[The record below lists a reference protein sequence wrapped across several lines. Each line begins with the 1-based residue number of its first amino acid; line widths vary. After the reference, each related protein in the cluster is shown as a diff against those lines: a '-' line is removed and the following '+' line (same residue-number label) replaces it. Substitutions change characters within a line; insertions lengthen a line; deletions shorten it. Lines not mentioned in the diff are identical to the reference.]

1 MLSIAFAMIIVNC
14 HIAKADVTGL
24 QQNDK
29 GQYCIST
36 AEEYYFFVENY
47 RNAPYKTSTVILTN
61 DIEITNQVT
70 GLGTFSGIFNGQGH
84 TITYSATDRTLNKKG
99 ISVISFSLDANGV
112 LENLKI
118 KIEKTKI
125 YVGDTTYS
133 NIVFSSNNGLIKG
146 LKVTGNVALVCD
158 DLTAKWNVAAGIG
171 AGSGKVENSEFS
183 ISYGLESTMT
193 ADEIAQKIIDKNLG
207 YNIAVMQRDQFPF
220 LGANHSIHGYYG
232 IVKIGRKYNLFICL
246 IASISMH
253 IFVECIIYRLD
264 CILYRIV
271 ILGCNDR

>member
-133 NIVFSSNNGLIKG
+133 NI
-146 LKVTGNVALVCD
+146 
-158 DLTAKWNVAAGIG
+158 
-171 AGSGKVENSEFS
+171 
-183 ISYGLESTMT
+183 
-193 ADEIAQKIIDKNLG
+193 
-207 YNIAVMQRDQFPF
+207 
-220 LGANHSIHGYYG
+220 
-232 IVKIGRKYNLFICL
+232 
-246 IASISMH
+246 
-253 IFVECIIYRLD
+253 IFK
-264 CILYRIV
+264 
-271 ILGCNDR
+271 

>member
-1 MLSIAFAMIIVNC
+1 MKNNKCIKIWQYILFGIALVMILINCRIV
-14 HIAKADVTGL
+14 KADTTEL
-24 QQNDK
+24 RQNDK

-70 GLGTFSGIFNGQGH
+70 GLGTFSGIFDGQGH

-99 ISVISFSLDANGV
+99 ISVISFSLDSNGV

-118 KIEKTKI
+118 KIEQTKL
-125 YVGDTTYS
+125 YVGDVTYS

-146 LKVTGNVALVCD
+146 LKVTGNVILVCD
-158 DLTAKWNVAAGIG
+158 DLTTRWNVATGIG
-171 AGSGKVENSEFS
+171 AGRGKVENSEFS

-193 ADEIAQKIIDKNLG
+193 SDEIAQKIIDKKTLWEICQLG
-207 YNIAVMQRDQFPF
+207 IKASSRIQYKNCVNHGCYSEKISEIAE
-220 LGANHSIHGYYG
+220 
-232 IVKIGRKYNLFICL
+232 KISEK
-246 IASISMH
+246 
-253 IFVECIIYRLD
+253 LD
-264 CILYRIV
+264 PES
-271 ILGCNDR
+271 